1 MLRIKLILIIIDYY
15 ESLLDESELSVSTS
29 LWDYLWQA
37 LNTRKSTTILTM
49 RFLNI
54 SESHPARMTTTLGH
68 QQQFPVSFWDCK
80 HFIFIKFIFV
90 ITIITVSIIILNAML
105 RTHSTLLVRLIPSSP
120 NKNIKSI
127 LHSLNKHLLVPCS
140 NFTTGRRILG
150 STRLPHSTLIWRRR
164 KYFKSIVAILFITY
178 MISVSY
184 WCECEI
190 YLLFVGV
197 YVIRGCP
204 QITSKMIESF
214 KDSLW
219 WYLHYSYYMSDHK
232 GNYWVVSWCRN
243 WSRSLRLL
251 SHSCNYRT

>member
-1 MLRIKLILIIIDYY
+1 MKTYNATFCSRL
-15 ESLLDESELSVSTS
+15 
-29 LWDYLWQA
+29 
-37 LNTRKSTTILTM
+37 KSTTILTM

-120 NKNIKSI
+120 DKNMKSI
-127 LHSLNKHLLVPCS
+127 LRFLINIYLYLAVTSL
-140 NFTTGRRILG
+140 LG
-150 STRLPHSTLIWRRR
+150 GGYSGARGCLTRLSSEEEENISN
-164 KYFKSIVAILFITY
+164 SIVAILFITY
-178 MISVSY
+178 ITSVSY
-184 WCECEI
+184 WCESEI

-251 SHSCNYRT
+251 SHFCNYRT